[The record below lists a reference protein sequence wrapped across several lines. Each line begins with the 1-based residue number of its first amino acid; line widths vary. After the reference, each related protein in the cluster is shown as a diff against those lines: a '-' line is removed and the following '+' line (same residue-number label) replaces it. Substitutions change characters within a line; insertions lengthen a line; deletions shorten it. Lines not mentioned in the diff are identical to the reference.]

1 MGYRVIVAHLF
12 GEDGVDRAVCSKLEV
27 IRHFLHDG
35 WLHWDWGWHWRWRV
49 LRLLDWH
56 WDRDWDWLL
65 DWRVL
70 RLLDWRILAFFFAE
84 QLVDCRLEH
93 VVNLGQDV
101 LGDLLQILDFLLFCL
116 HLLRQ
121 HLDGC
126 LSEIVV
132 GVFELEL
139 LLVHVV
145 ALVKVGVVLG

>member
-12 GEDGVDRAVCSKLEV
+12 GEDGIDRVVSIKLEV
-27 IRHFLHDG
+27 IRKFLHDG
-35 WLHWDWGWHWRWRV
+35 WLLDWRWHW
-49 LRLLDWH
+49 
-56 WDRDWDWLL
+56 

-70 RLLDWRILAFFFAE
+70 RLLDWRWRVLRLLERILAFFLAE

-93 VVNLGQDV
+93 VVDLGQDV

-132 GVFELEL
+132 RVFELEL
-139 LLVHVV
+139 LLVLVV
-145 ALVKVGVVLG
+145 ALDQISVVLG

>member
-12 GEDGVDRAVCSKLEV
+12 GEDGIDRVACVKLEV
-27 IRHFLHDG
+27 IRQFLHDG
-35 WLHWDWGWHWRWRV
+35 WLLDWDWRV
-49 LRLLDWH
+49 LRLLDWYWRWWVLRLLDWRWH
-56 WDRDWDWLL
+56 WDWRVLRLLDWRWDRDWDWLL

-116 HLLRQ
+116 HLFVVQ
-121 HLDGC
+121 LDA
-126 LSEIVV
+126 
-132 GVFELEL
+132 L
-139 LLVHVV
+139 LD
-145 ALVKVGVVLG
+145 